1 MNKQK
6 AQSFLSNALLPTPV
20 TKERP
25 VLKYEEKLAGGKSGA
40 IVKSGEWKGQ
50 QVILKVYESRD
61 LEKVFQDTSLDT
73 EEKRVAEYR
82 KQKAKKDRG
91 DGVLSYIRSIRD
103 VYLNILMNG
112 IRVEGTKTT
121 LTPTVWDYGLFQ
133 EDQQYF
139 IYMVTQDISKAGFK
153 ELTNFHATHKYV
165 EQKNRIRGLERL
177 QGQSREPLLNRLRL
191 LYRLIE
197 ALEVKFDSIQSDG
210 IGIGCHRDLHP
221 GNVFYKRLRNNDF
234 QIKFIDFDLSITDS
248 GLLTKNKSCT
258 RKTMSDNI
266 LKRGLGKGLGDE
278 WNNTLGKYVG
288 DITRRVKLHR
298 MFDESIAKNDADL
311 YMFAAYLSDF
321 LGGTE
326 EIASIGNWMRTY
338 TQRQQIAWGVMMV
351 P

>member
-103 VYLNILMNG
+103 VYLNILMDG

-153 ELTNFHATHKYV
+153 ELTNF
-165 EQKNRIRGLERL
+165 
-177 QGQSREPLLNRLRL
+177 
-191 LYRLIE
+191 LYY
-197 ALEVKFDSIQSDG
+197 F
-210 IGIGCHRDLHP
+210 
-221 GNVFYKRLRNNDF
+221 
-234 QIKFIDFDLSITDS
+234 
-248 GLLTKNKSCT
+248 
-258 RKTMSDNI
+258 
-266 LKRGLGKGLGDE
+266 
-278 WNNTLGKYVG
+278 
-288 DITRRVKLHR
+288 
-298 MFDESIAKNDADL
+298 
-311 YMFAAYLSDF
+311 
-321 LGGTE
+321 
-326 EIASIGNWMRTY
+326 
-338 TQRQQIAWGVMMV
+338 
-351 P
+351 